1 MKKNIL
7 LLILITVGL
16 SSCNQHSKSTSVTAT
31 SKTLDVTKKSQ
42 SKKQL
47 TCYNEKYIN
56 TKFEYIESNGERIKI
71 QNSLPKSRLNYSDT
85 DGKKYVY
92 AVFWTRI
99 INETLN
105 PQELTIDFSKDS
117 FEISSSSGNFMR
129 LLLPSETMTIEKE
142 PLGDYGLNVKS
153 FLDNNLHKPASLKRT
168 INPKDSTTF
177 YVVTLSNRGVNGTLR
192 SGLNLK
198 GQNLFYRI
206 NDKEVSC
213 GNMNLKKLVS
223 QK

>member
-1 MKKNIL
+1 MIL
-7 LLILITVGL
+7 LAVGL
-16 SSCNQHSKSTSVTAT
+16 CSCNQSTQSTSDSNT
-31 SKTLDVTKKSQ
+31 SKTLDVTKNSQ
-42 SKKQL
+42 NKKQL
-47 TCYNEKYIN
+47 IGFNEKYIN
-56 TKFEYIESNGERIKI
+56 TKYEYIESNGERIKI
-71 QNSLPKSRLNYSDT
+71 QNSLPKSSLNYSDP
-85 DGKKYVY
+85 DGNKYVY

-105 PQELTIDFSKDS
+105 PQELTIDFPKDS
-117 FEISSSSGNFMR
+117 FEIPSSSGNFMK
-129 LLLPSETMTIEKE
+129 LLLPSENMTIEKE
-142 PLGDYGLNVKS
+142 PLSDYGLNVKS

-168 INPKDSTTF
+168 INPKDLTTF

-192 SGLNLK
+192 TGLSLK

>member
-1 MKKNIL
+1 MKKYTI
-7 LLILITVGL
+7 LLILLIVGL
-16 SSCNQHSKSTSVTAT
+16 CSCNQSTQSTSDSNT
-31 SKTLDVTKKSQ
+31 SKTLDVTKNSQ

-47 TCYNEKYIN
+47 TGFNEKYIN
-56 TKFEYIESNGERIKI
+56 TKYEYIESNGERIKI
-71 QNSLPKSRLNYSDT
+71 QNSLPKSRLNYTDP

-99 INETLN
+99 INETLH
-105 PQELTIDFSKDS
+105 PQEFTIDFPKDS
-117 FEISSSSGNFMR
+117 FEISSSSGNFMK

-177 YVVTLSNRGVNGTLR
+177 YVVTLSNRGVNGTIR
-192 SGLNLK
+192 SGLSLK